1 MYSFVLRVAPDGS
14 RVDFLL
20 LWVADGFWRF
30 SQRTLTR
37 FGGGEHDYEDKF
49 LQGTKT
55 YWTEHGNGAEPA
67 PGWDTVSGT
76 AVVSVDL
83 AAGQYKVTHGTTA
96 DTYAIGG
103 GAVGQGSGTG
113 SSASYAWS
121 KRSGTYH
128 YSTCD
133 WVKRISADNLVTG
146 TTPPD
151 GKTLHQDCQ
160 LATKIRYRIQRVSR
174 ASARKSVDGRGMGV
188 SRPEDADRTSR
199 D

>member
-1 MYSFVLRVAPDGS
+1 MIDLSSHQISSSNDMYSFVLRVAPDGS

-83 AAGQYKVTHGTTA
+83 AAGQYKVTH
-96 DTYAIGG
+96 
-103 GAVGQGSGTG
+103 
-113 SSASYAWS
+113 
-121 KRSGTYH
+121 RSEEH
-128 YSTCD
+128 
-133 WVKRISADNLVTG
+133 
-146 TTPPD
+146 
-151 GKTLHQDCQ
+151 
-160 LATKIRYRIQRVSR
+160 
-174 ASARKSVDGRGMGV
+174 
-188 SRPEDADRTSR
+188 TSELQSLR
-199 D
+199 HL